1 MEQERLAGR
10 AAERAGVKANQAR
23 AVIAL
28 LAEGKTVPFIA
39 RYRKE
44 ATGSLDEVQIKA
56 VEDAHR
62 YLVGLEERKEEVL
75 RLIGEQG
82 KLDAD
87 LEAAIR
93 GADVLQRVEDLYRP
107 FQKKRKTRAGVA
119 KERGLEPLADLLL
132 AGNGRSPEQEASRFV
147 DEEKDVPDIQ
157 AALDGAKDI
166 IAERI
171 SDDPGVREMVRRSVR
186 RSGQFVTSLKKGA
199 EDPKGVYEMYY
210 DYEEPLRF
218 IKPHRVLAANR
229 GEKEGVLKVAVKA
242 EEGPIL
248 TMLEQKFIRRPNS
261 AHAAPIREAAADAWK
276 RLLLP
281 SLEREIRGELTE
293 QAEEQAI
300 RIFSENLKRLLLQP
314 PMRGRMV
321 LGVDPAFR
329 TGCKLAVVDEAGR
342 LLELGVIYPH
352 PPQKARDEAMRKV
365 AALLRKHPISV
376 IAIGNGT
383 ASRETEQFIADC
395 LKETD
400 GSTSY
405 VIVNEAGAS
414 VYSAS
419 EEARREFPDLQV
431 EQRSAVSIARRLQDP
446 LSELVKIDPKSVGV
460 GQYQHDV
467 SQKNLAEQLD
477 FVVETAVNRVGV
489 DVNTASPSLL
499 QHVSGLS
506 RAVADNIATARDE
519 LGRFTSRTQLKK
531 VPRLGAKTYEQ
542 AVGFLRVPGAKNPL
556 DTTGVHPESYA
567 LAETILDIAGVGKNE
582 IGSDEAAEKLGQL
595 DPAETAASAGAGEV
609 TVRDIIETLMRPN
622 RDPRSEFPQPLLRK
636 EVLSIKDLKPGMEME
651 GTVRNVV
658 DFGAFVDIGVGQ
670 DGLVHKSKMS
680 VKAVRHPLDIM
691 APGDIVTVRVEE
703 ADPKKER
710 IALSMISEKEQAE
723 KEQQEQSRRKEREAR
738 GRMSVDLQP
747 GAVLEGTVK
756 ELRDYGAFIEVGTG
770 RPGLLHV
777 SKARNNGRKMPEPGE
792 RLMVKVEQ
800 HDRKTGRLSLD
811 FADRD
816 PGKGSGT
823 RE

>member
-10 AAERAGVKANQAR
+10 AAERAGVRIDQAR

-62 YLVGLEERKEEVL
+62 YLTGLEERKEEVI

-82 KLDAD
+82 QLDPE

-93 GADVLQRVEDLYRP
+93 NADVLQRVEDLYRP
-107 FQKKRKTRAGVA
+107 FQKKRKTRAGAA

-132 AGNGRSPEQEASRFV
+132 EGGNESPERAAAGFV
-147 DEEKDVPDIQ
+147 DAEKEVPDTQ

-171 SDDPGVREMVRRSVR
+171 SDDPGVRETVRRMIR
-186 RSGQFVTSLKKGA
+186 RSGLFTAVLKKGA

-210 DYEEPLRF
+210 DYSEPLRQ

-248 TMLEQKFIRRPNS
+248 TSLEQTFIRRPNS
-261 AHAAPIREAAADAWK
+261 PLSAPVREAAADAWK

-293 QAEEQAI
+293 QADAQAI

-314 PMRGRMV
+314 PMRGVTV

-352 PPQKARDEAMRKV
+352 PPQKAKDEAMRKV
-365 AALLRKHPISV
+365 SGILRKHPISV

-395 LKETD
+395 LKEMDT
-400 GSTSY
+400 GASY

-506 RAVADNIATARDE
+506 RAVADNIAAARDE
-519 LGRFTSRTQLKK
+519 LGSFTSRTQLKK

-556 DTTGVHPESYA
+556 DATGVHPESYK
-567 LAETILDIAGVGKNE
+567 LAEEILKLAGVAKSALGT
-582 IGSDEAAEKLGQL
+582 GEAYEKLAGLDAVEVAGQL
-595 DPAETAASAGAGEV
+595 DSGEV

-622 RDPRSEFPQPLLRK
+622 RDPRSDFPQPLLRK

-680 VKAVRHPLDIM
+680 VKAVRHPLDVV

-723 KEQQEQSRRKEREAR
+723 KEQQETARRKERENR
-738 GRMSVDLQP
+738 DRMAAELKP
-747 GAVLEGTVK
+747 GAELEGVVREK
-756 ELRDYGAFIEVGTG
+756 RDFGVFVDVGTG
-770 RPGLLHV
+770 RRGLLHI
-777 SKARNNGRKMPEPGE
+777 SKARSSGCRMPEPGE
-792 RLMVKVEQ
+792 RLKVKVEQ
-800 HDRKTGRLSLD
+800 YDRKTGRLSLD
-811 FADRD
+811 FAEKD
-816 PGKGSGT
+816 KGSGA
-823 RE
+823 RG